1 MHSTTYEIVGMMSG
15 TSLDGLDIACCSF
28 SNKGVSW
35 EYRILQA
42 ETIPYPIKWEE
53 RLRALN
59 TDTPALE
66 LTMAHV
72 ELGHWMG
79 RQLKGFVERHHLNP
93 GYAASHGHT
102 VFHQPEK
109 QMTLQIGDPASIAVE
124 SALPCIADFRSGDV
138 ALGGQGAPLVPIG
151 DMLLFSE
158 YDGCLNIGGISNIS
172 FRRKNQNKN
181 GEKGMVAFDISPAN
195 MVLNHLARGEGL
207 PYDRDGEMAA
217 SGKVLPELLEKL
229 ESLPYYRQ
237 PAPKSLGKEWVEQ
250 CFLPLL
256 PLEKATTADL
266 LATVTLHIARQIA
279 SVCNENGLSSVLL
292 SGGGAKNGH
301 LRACLRQCA
310 PQSRFVL
317 PSEEVVDYKE
327 ALVFAFLGL
336 LRLTESD
343 NCLRDVTGALRN
355 HCGGAIYLP

>member
-1 MHSTTYEIVGMMSG
+1 MKLTECSIVGMMSG
-15 TSLDGLDIACCSF
+15 TSLDGLDIACCRF
-28 SNKGVSW
+28 SMKDKQLLQY
-35 EYRILQA
+35 EILRA
-42 ETIPYPIKWEE
+42 ETVPYPDFWEQ
-53 RLRALN
+53 RLRALDA
-59 TDTPALE
+59 DTPALE
-66 LTMAHV
+66 LAMAHV

-79 RQLKGFVERHHLNP
+79 RQLHDFVKRNRLHSDA
-93 GYAASHGHT
+93 AASHGHT
-102 VFHQPEK
+102 VFHQPENG
-109 QMTLQIGDPASIAVE
+109 MTLQIGDPAAIAVE
-124 SALPCIADFRSGDV
+124 SGLPCIADFRSGDV

-151 DMLLFSE
+151 DIRLFGE
-158 YDGCLNIGGISNIS
+158 YDACLNIGGISNIS
-172 FRRKNQNKN
+172 FRSKV
-181 GEKGMVAFDISPAN
+181 GEKRLMAFDVAPAN
-195 MVLNHLARGEGL
+195 MVLNFLARREGQ

-266 LATVTLHIARQIA
+266 LETVTLHIARQIA

-301 LRACLRQCA
+301 LRACLQQCA
-310 PQSRFVL
+310 PQSCFVL

-343 NCLRDVTGALRN
+343 NCLQSVTGASRN

>member
-15 TSLDGLDIACCSF
+15 TSLDGLDIACCRF
-28 SNKGVSW
+28 SNKGISW
-35 EYRILQA
+35 NYKILQA
-42 ETIPYPIKWEE
+42 ETIPYPVKWEE

-59 TDTPALE
+59 ANTPALE

-79 RQLKGFVERHHLNP
+79 RQLKGFVERYHLNP
-93 GYAASHGHT
+93 SYAASHGHT

-109 QMTLQIGDPASIAVE
+109 QMTLQIGDPAAIAVE
-124 SALPCIADFRSGDV
+124 SGLPCIADFRSGDV

-172 FRRKNQNKN
+172 FRRKV
-181 GEKGMVAFDISPAN
+181 GEKRLMAFDVAPAN
-195 MVLNHLARGEGL
+195 MVLNFLARREGL

-256 PLEKATTADL
+256 QLEETATADM

-279 SVCNENGLSSVLL
+279 EVCNKNGLRSVLL
-292 SGGGAKNGH
+292 SGGGAKNRY
-301 LRACLRQCA
+301 LRLCLQKSA
-310 PQSRFVL
+310 PQCRFIM

-336 LRLTESD
+336 LRLQESD